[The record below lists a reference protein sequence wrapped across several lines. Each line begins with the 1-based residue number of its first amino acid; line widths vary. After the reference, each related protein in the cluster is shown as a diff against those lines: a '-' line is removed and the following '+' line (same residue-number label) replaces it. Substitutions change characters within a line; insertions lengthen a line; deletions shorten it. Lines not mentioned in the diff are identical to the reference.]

1 MPELGGYLST
11 EDALKSLFGAL
22 KVSLKN
28 ASFYHKEH
36 PAFTK
41 SVEDLKEKIDLLLA
55 IVAPL
60 KVGFTPNAVYFDSKY
75 WEEDKTFRE
84 LARIFHFRKVKS
96 LEIRQG
102 LDIQE
107 LTTFIANF
115 HLPPKEIYKEGGLQ
129 KILQQEKIFHLSV
142 EELDYSQ
149 LLKGEGEEV
158 KDVWTYLLGEAIVK
172 QDTQQMDQVAESF
185 EKIAGQLAPEDF
197 AENEELNMNVNKL
210 MRYMKK
216 AQEDQFHSCAK
227 VLVKGFVKNKKLAHE
242 SKVDKLRVIFADI
255 GEEDF
260 ASALWEE
267 IATDTSFDAL
277 SFSVFSK
284 LVEKDKQDRIASKLK
299 EEAQKDDSLSA
310 SKELRNKIKELL
322 SGTSSPYVS
331 EIYRETLTSLLQDI
345 DIRKELQLDRSQ
357 LTKNYRYTL
366 LNLFVAEADVD
377 MKKSLLTHIL
387 EEWEEIRE
395 SEDFEFLK
403 NLATTLKQEN
413 GGFSSETIAIKTNK
427 LISDHVEKAVLRGQ
441 SSPYLG
447 FFMESMEQSGLGVN
461 DYLQKVFSE
470 NKITP
475 FILQFFFKFFSDS
488 MLYFL
493 INLEE
498 KSSDNRFLDR
508 MTESVKLIDS
518 PLSLEILKTIY
529 PLGNN
534 TIKSKVLRAM
544 QLLSIQDGDFL
555 MQIMQKG
562 SLAHKKEA
570 LTSLVKYEE
579 TRKKALDAL
588 FAIPSPFGLKNKII
602 KRHIQLVG
610 DSSIQEAW
618 DHLFDLSQK
627 KDIWHRAVRKEAR
640 RALEK
645 LDARKD

>member
-1 MPELGGYLST
+1 MNK
-11 EDALKSLFGAL
+11 EDSFRAVFGAL
-22 KVSLKN
+22 KVALKN

-41 SVEDLKEKIDLLLA
+41 AVEDLKLNIDSLLDNISPIKI
-55 IVAPL
+55 
-60 KVGFTPNAVYFDSKY
+60 GFTPSAVFFDSRY
-75 WEEDKTFRE
+75 WEEDKSFRD
-84 LARIFHFRKVKS
+84 LARTFHFRKVKN
-96 LEIRQG
+96 LEIKKG

-107 LTTFIANF
+107 LTSFIANF

-129 KILQQEKIFHLSV
+129 NILKGEKIFHISV

-158 KDVWTYLLGEAIVK
+158 KDVWTYLLDEAIVK

-185 EKIAGQLAPEDF
+185 EKIAGQLEPGDF
-197 AENEELNMNVNKL
+197 EENEELNMNVSKL
-210 MRYMKK
+210 MGYMKK
-216 AQEDQFHSCAK
+216 AQEERFHSCAK
-227 VLVKGFVKNKKLAHE
+227 VLVKAFVKNKKMAQE
-242 SKVDKLRVIFADI
+242 SKLEKLRIIFADI

-260 ASALWEE
+260 ASVLWEE
-267 IATDTSFDAL
+267 IATDKSFDAL
-277 SFSVFSK
+277 SFSIFSK

-299 EEAQKDDSLSA
+299 EEAQKDETLAA

-357 LTKNYRYTL
+357 LTKNYRYAL
-366 LNLFVAEADVD
+366 LNLFVAEGNVE
-377 MKKSLLTHIL
+377 MKKSLLTRIL
-387 EEWEEIRE
+387 EEWDEIRE

-427 LISDHVEKAVLRGQ
+427 LITDFVEKAVLRGQ
-441 SSPYLG
+441 ASPYFD
-447 FFMESMEQSGLGVN
+447 FFMEGMEQSALSVN

-470 NKITP
+470 NKMTP
-475 FILQFFFKFFSDS
+475 YILQFFFKFFSDS

-508 MTESVKLIDS
+508 MTESVKLVDS
-518 PLSLEILKTIY
+518 PLSLEILKAVF

-534 TIKSKVLRAM
+534 TVKSKVLRAM
-544 QLLSIQDGDFL
+544 QHLSDQDAEFL
-555 MQIMQKG
+555 MQTLQKG

-570 LTSLVKYEE
+570 LISLVRYEE
-579 TRKKALDAL
+579 TRKKALDTL
-588 FAIPSPFGLKNKII
+588 LSIPSPFGIKNKII
-602 KRHIQLVG
+602 KKHIQLVG
-610 DSSIQEAW
+610 DASIQEAR
-618 DHLFDLSQK
+618 DHIFALGQK
-627 KDIWHRAVRKEAR
+627 KDIWNRRVRKEAKK
-640 RALEK
+640 ALEK
-645 LDARKD
+645 LDA